1 MQFYREAEPSS
12 AKNINYPER
21 LIAGHS
27 VLVLA
32 NRRPETR
39 VGKSKSRGARREF
52 SRPSP
57 ASSPPVRQDEKFF
70 FSPEAAGGR
79 DRDRDRDQL
88 RGKVEEGLILYLNT
102 GLSED
107 YMHFNY
113 RPDAAALT
121 LSRRPGIVKF
131 LNYRYSGQGC
141 GALNP
146 KDSLH
151 FELLTT
157 LDTKVIPVA
166 SSSNDKKASL
176 LGILLANLNR

>member
-1 MQFYREAEPSS
+1 VWENPSRAEHVANSRSPLHPLHFLCDKTESS
-12 AKNINYPER
+12 
-21 LIAGHS
+21 S
-27 VLVLA
+27 
-32 NRRPETR
+32 
-39 VGKSKSRGARREF
+39 
-52 SRPSP
+52 
-57 ASSPPVRQDEKFF
+57 
-70 FSPEAAGGR
+70 SPEAASGG
-79 DRDRDRDQL
+79 DRDRDQL

-121 LSRRPGIVKF
+121 LSCRPGIVKF

-151 FELLTT
+151 FELLAT
-157 LDTKVIPVA
+157 LDTKTIFVRNL
-166 SSSNDKKASL
+166 SNNKNASL
-176 LGILLANLNR
+176 LRILLLNLIRNYN

>member
-1 MQFYREAEPSS
+1 MWENSSRAE
-12 AKNINYPER
+12 
-21 LIAGHS
+21 H
-27 VLVLA
+27 VA
-32 NRRPETR
+32 N
-39 VGKSKSRGARREF
+39 SRGPFHPLLPLCDKTE
-52 SRPSP
+52 
-57 ASSPPVRQDEKFF
+57 SS
-70 FSPEAAGGR
+70 SLEAASGR

-88 RGKVEEGLILYLNT
+88 QGKVEEGLILYLNT

-131 LNYRYSGQGC
+131 LNYRYSSQGC

-151 FELLTT
+151 FELLAM
-157 LDTKVIPVA
+157 LNTKAIPVR
-166 SSSNDKKASL
+166 SSSNNKKAYPLENS
-176 LGILLANLNR
+176 LANLDRQDR

>member
-1 MQFYREAEPSS
+1 VWENPSRAEHVANSRSPLHPLHFLCDKTESS
-12 AKNINYPER
+12 
-21 LIAGHS
+21 S
-27 VLVLA
+27 
-32 NRRPETR
+32 
-39 VGKSKSRGARREF
+39 
-52 SRPSP
+52 
-57 ASSPPVRQDEKFF
+57 
-70 FSPEAAGGR
+70 SPEAAGGG
-79 DRDRDRDQL
+79 DRDRDQL

-121 LSRRPGIVKF
+121 LSCRPGIVKF

-151 FELLTT
+151 FELLAT
-157 LDTKVIPVA
+157 LDTKTISVRNL
-166 SSSNDKKASL
+166 SNNKNASL
-176 LGILLANLNR
+176 LRILLLNLIRNYN

>member
-1 MQFYREAEPSS
+1 M
-12 AKNINYPER
+12 
-21 LIAGHS
+21 
-27 VLVLA
+27 
-32 NRRPETR
+32 
-39 VGKSKSRGARREF
+39 GKFKSRGARREALSIPF
-52 SRPSP
+52 SPYATRRK
-57 ASSPPVRQDEKFF
+57 V
-70 FSPEAAGGR
+70 PEAASGR

-151 FELLTT
+151 FELLAM
-157 LDTKVIPVA
+157 LNTKARFPLEARQIIRKHLHWEMLPWLISIVKNYIQG
-166 SSSNDKKASL
+166 SSLQHVHFQKLSN
-176 LGILLANLNR
+176 